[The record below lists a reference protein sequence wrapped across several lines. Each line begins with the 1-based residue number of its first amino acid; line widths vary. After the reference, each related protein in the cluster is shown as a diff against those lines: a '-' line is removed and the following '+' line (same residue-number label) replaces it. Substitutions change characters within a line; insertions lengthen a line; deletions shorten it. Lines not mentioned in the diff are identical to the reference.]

1 MPVNELLIWLG
12 IVFCISQSAIFS
24 GLNLAFF
31 SLTRLRLEI
40 EVEASKDKDSENVLA
55 LRGDSNF
62 LLTTILWGNVGIN
75 VLLTLLSDSVLFGV
89 SSFMFSTGVITV
101 FGEIIPQAYFSRN
114 ALKMAS
120 VLAPVLKFYQILL
133 YPIARPCALAL
144 DYWLGKESSQFLSE
158 DVIALFI
165 QKHAD
170 DGDSEIDRIEGT
182 GAINFLHLDDL
193 PVIREAEE
201 INPDSIITLKT
212 RRNSLVFPVY
222 KPVIN
227 DPFIQKINSS
237 EEKWVVFVDE
247 NARPKLVLDADGFIR
262 AICSYSGVKEIRA
275 FCHQPILVKN
285 KKTDLAA
292 LLNMMRRNMSRS
304 EDAPI
309 DHDIALIWNED
320 TKKIITGADIFG
332 RLLKGI

>member
-1 MPVNELLIWLG
+1 MNESLIWTG
-12 IVFCISQSAIFS
+12 IIFCISQSAIFS

-40 EVEASKDKDSENVLA
+40 EVEAARENGSEHVLA

-75 VLLTLLSDSVLFGV
+75 VLLTLLTDSVLFGAA
-89 SSFMFSTGVITV
+89 SFLFSTFAITI
-101 FGEIIPQAYFSRN
+101 FGEILPQAYFSRN

-120 VLAPVLKFYQILL
+120 RLAPVVKFYQILL
-133 YPIARPCALAL
+133 YPVAKPCALIL
-144 DYWLGKESSQFLSE
+144 DSWLGKESSQFLSE
-158 DVIALFI
+158 DIIALFI
-165 QKHAD
+165 KKHVED
-170 DGDSEIDRIEGT
+170 RGSEIDRIEGT

-193 PVIREAEE
+193 PVVNEAEE
-201 INPDSIITLKT
+201 INRDSIITLETKG
-212 RRNSLVFPVY
+212 NAVVFPVH
-222 KPVIN
+222 KSDIN

-237 EEKWVVFVDE
+237 EEKWIIFTDDE
-247 NARPKLVLDADGFIR
+247 DRPRLVLDADGFIR
-262 AICSYSGVKEIRA
+262 AICSHDGIKEIRA
-275 FCHQPILVKN
+275 YCHKPILVKDI
-285 KKTDLAA
+285 KTDLAA
-292 LLNMMRRNMSRS
+292 LLNMMRANMSKN

-320 TKKIITGADIFG
+320 TKRIITGADIFG